1 MGSKKST
8 SISKYHGTGMG
19 IIILA
24 ALFSFSLSAILP
36 AAVFGGTGLASNF
49 KIEVTMV
56 NHEPDPAEPGRY
68 VTVRFKV
75 ENDGRENAED
85 IILELLPEYPFSL
98 DPGESPVKKI
108 GSVYG
113 KQIGKIGVIVDYR
126 LRVDERAGEGD
137 TDLEL
142 KYKINDGVWI
152 LLEPFT
158 VEIKPSSAILRAVRA
173 FTLPDVL
180 EQGRKG
186 TLHIDLENL
195 ALSFIKDV
203 KVKVKLDGLPLA
215 TVGSTNEKV
224 VKLIGAGNVSRV
236 SFDVV
241 PQPEAASGLYN
252 VPLEISFL
260 DRLGTSYKKNESV
273 GVMVGEQ
280 PELLVSLESSAAYT
294 RGQAGKISV
303 KFVNKGI
310 TDIKFLQAALSESK
324 EYRVLSS
331 PNVYVGNIDSDDYE
345 TAEYTIA
352 LGKVSGDEV
361 LLPVTVQYRDAT
373 NREYQK
379 TVQVS
384 LPLFSEDDA
393 KKLGIQQKGS
403 GAWVLVVV
411 VLAGGLAY
419 WYFRAKRRRKRAAL

>member
-1 MGSKKST
+1 MKKATRGNLNPILLNKGMVVPAVFLVLSLFFST
-8 SISKYHGTGMG
+8 S
-19 IIILA
+19 A
-24 ALFSFSLSAILP
+24 FA
-36 AAVFGGTGLASNF
+36 GTGLVSNF

-68 VTVRFKV
+68 ATVRFKI
-75 ENDGRENAED
+75 ENNGRENAED
-85 IILELLPEYPFSL
+85 IVLELLPEYPFSL

-113 KQIGKIGVIVDYR
+113 KQVGKLGVIVDYR
-126 LRVDERAGEGD
+126 LRVDEQAVEGD

-158 VEIKPSSAILRAVRA
+158 VGIKPSSILLRAVRA

-180 EQGRKG
+180 EQGHKG
-186 TLHIDLENL
+186 TLHIDLENM

-203 KVKVKLDGLPLA
+203 KVKMKLDGLPLA

-260 DRLGTSYKKNESV
+260 DRLGTRYKNNESV

-280 PELLVSLESSAAYT
+280 PELLVSLESSSAYND
-294 RGQAGKISV
+294 GQTGKISV

-352 LGKVSGDEV
+352 LGKVSGDGV
-361 LLPVTVQYRDAT
+361 LLPVTVEYRDAT

-384 LPLFSEDDA
+384 LPLFSENEA

-411 VLAGGLAY
+411 VLIGGMAY
-419 WYFRAKRRRKRAAL
+419 WYFRARRKRKRAAL